1 MPTRMR
7 WNRHVRRHGPIA
19 WLTAVLLAMRS
30 APSPAADPPDP
41 GKPDQGDELQEI
53 VVTGAYQFLSVDT
66 SGATN
71 LPIPIEQV
79 PQSISLVNADFLKAA
94 DLKTLGEIAEYT
106 PGATNV
112 GDQLGAASMINL
124 RGFTAGRAVDG
135 INVLNVVGYP
145 NIEPDNAIYD
155 RLEIVKGPASVVY
168 GTSSP
173 GGLVNYVTKSATP
186 QTVNYLYA
194 QAGMWNSYR
203 LEGQAAA
210 PLDAAGNVR
219 VIGVAVYDRG
229 DSFMDVMHHTT
240 TTLYGGINAD
250 LSDSVTAYLHGG
262 YERFVRTAFDGV
274 PTEPN
279 GAPAPLPISFC
290 ICASNMQI
298 ATNDYHGESDVTWHA
313 NRDLD
318 FSLKGNFDSASS
330 YGITPYSEGLQSN
343 GDLSLN
349 VQRLHS
355 TDIDNYGIG
364 LSSVYRFDDLGLKS
378 SFVSV
383 SALYQHSRSF
393 LNWDYSDAT
402 DTGSIYS
409 GDAAIAQIFQ
419 SMLAGKFDPYV
430 FDITA
435 KTLTVSA
442 QSVLRLIDPL
452 SVLLGASWAKPELD
466 QTFNGVA
473 TTYDL
478 ASQMSYRAGLIYEFF
493 PRTNAYI
500 SYSQSFYPQALLGV
514 GNTVLPPLTGS
525 QYEAGLKYRSANG
538 LLLLTTALFQID
550 QNNLGEYSSTVGGID
565 YYTPA
570 GTVSHKG
577 IELSALGQITPE
589 WQINAGYT
597 YLSPKITKDSDAA
610 IVGQSELFLS
620 KQTASVYSSY
630 TLGSGVLRGASFGAG
645 VHYVSSQRTAY
656 DNSTLPIPGYALADV
671 TVGYSIEKWLIQL
684 NARNIFDKRYFINN
698 YQTLFYG
705 NFIGTPTN
713 VALSVRR
720 TF

>member
-1 MPTRMR
+1 MR
-7 WNRHVRRHGPIA
+7 WNRFFRRGGPVG
-19 WLTAVLLAMRS
+19 LSLVCLLAMRC
-30 APSPAADPPDP
+30 APVIAADSQDAS
-41 GKPDQGDELQEI
+41 KPDDDSQLKEI
-53 VVTGAYQFLSVDT
+53 VVTSHYQFLSADT

-79 PQSISLVNADFLKAA
+79 PQSISLVNGDFLKAA

-112 GDQLGAASMINL
+112 GNQLGAASMINL
-124 RGFTAGRAVDG
+124 RGFTAGHAIDG
-135 INVLNVVGYP
+135 INVLNMVGYP

-168 GTSSP
+168 GVSSP

-186 QTVNYLYA
+186 QTVDYLYA
-194 QAGMWNSYR
+194 QAGSWNSYR
-203 LEGQAAA
+203 LEGQVAA

-219 VIGVAVYDRG
+219 VIGVAVYDQG

-250 LSDSVTAYLHGG
+250 LSDSVTGYLHGG
-262 YERFVRTAFDGV
+262 YERFVRTAFDGI

-279 GAPAPLPISFC
+279 GSPAPLPISFC

-298 ATNDYHGESDVTWHA
+298 ATDDYHGESDVTWHA
-313 NRDLD
+313 NKDLD
-318 FSLKGNFDSASS
+318 FSLKGNFDNASTS
-330 YGITPYSEGLQSN
+330 GITPYSQGLQSN

-355 TDIDNYGIG
+355 TDIDNFGIG
-364 LSSVYRFDDLGLKS
+364 LSSIYRFDDLGLKS

-393 LNWDYSDAT
+393 LNWDYADAT

-409 GDAAIAQIFQ
+409 GDAAIAQIFE
-419 SMLAGKFDPYV
+419 SMLAGKYDPYV
-430 FDITA
+430 FHITA
-435 KTLTVSA
+435 KTLTFSA

-452 SVLLGASWAKPELD
+452 SVLLGASWAKPNLD

-473 TTYDL
+473 TTYNLD
-478 ASQMSYRAGLIYEFF
+478 SQMSYRAGLIYEFL

-525 QYEAGLKYRSANG
+525 QYEAGLKYRSTNG
-538 LLLLTTALFQID
+538 LLLLTTALFQIN

-565 YYTPA
+565 YYAPA

-597 YLSPKITKDSDAA
+597 YLSPKITKDSNAA

-620 KQTASVYSSY
+620 KQTASVYSTY
-630 TLGSGVLRGASFGAG
+630 TLGSGILHGASFGAG
-645 VHYVSSQRTAY
+645 VHYMSSQRTAY
-656 DNSTLPIPGYALADV
+656 DSSTLPIPGYALADA
-671 TVGYSIEKWLIQL
+671 TVGYTINKWLIQL
-684 NARNIFDKRYFINN
+684 NAHNIFNKRYFINN
-698 YQTLFYG
+698 YQTLYYG
-705 NFIGTPTN
+705 NFIGTPAN
-713 VALSVRR
+713 FSVSARLN
-720 TF
+720 F